1 MHQPPGPH
9 SRQSTSSTS
18 SWRCCSRVER
28 EDAENTCNQDCTAP
42 PQPNQVRAEGKK
54 LSYDAIATQVYI
66 SKGPILTE
74 VNQPRDPWDG
84 FAMQPVDAQAG
95 FIISLGST
103 PLFLF
108 SVSPISK
115 VELDTL

>member
-1 MHQPPGPH
+1 
-9 SRQSTSSTS
+9 
-18 SWRCCSRVER
+18 
-28 EDAENTCNQDCTAP
+28 
-42 PQPNQVRAEGKK
+42 
-54 LSYDAIATQVYI
+54 
-66 SKGPILTE
+66 
-74 VNQPRDPWDG
+74 
-84 FAMQPVDAQAG
+84 MQPVDAQAG